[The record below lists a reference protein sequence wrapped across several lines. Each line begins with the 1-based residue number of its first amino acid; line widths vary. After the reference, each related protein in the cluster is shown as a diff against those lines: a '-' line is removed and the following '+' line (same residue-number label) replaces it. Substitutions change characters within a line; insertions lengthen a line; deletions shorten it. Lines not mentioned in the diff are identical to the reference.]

1 MDESDI
7 VELVKLIREKLVKF
21 VNISTNYT
29 SDGCVNLQLTLNIK
43 NDKELKHITEQLN
56 KL

>member
-21 VNISTNYT
+21 VNISTNYS